1 MRFRDL
7 PIASKL
13 TRIVAGTTGT
23 AILLA
28 MLVFAAGAIY
38 KVHRDADQRIHTLA
52 RLTSQ
57 NSQGALAFLDPRA
70 GTAILGALQADPT
83 IRHARLLDANG
94 TPLASYDAP
103 AAAHDADAAAWLIAR
118 LLPTRLSFR
127 EPVTA
132 GGETIGRLEIEADIT
147 DTWRQFSL
155 GLLLLSCIAALAAA
169 VAVLLGL
176 RLKWHITAPI
186 SDLAHAAGEVIRNQR
201 YDVRVSK
208 FGNDEVGA
216 LVDEFNRMLTEIES
230 RGQALLEHRDN
241 LEREV
246 ESRTAEL
253 RQAKDSAEA
262 ANQAKSRFLATM
274 SHEIRTPMNG
284 ILGMTEL
291 LLSSPLTPEQNR
303 HARAALQ
310 SGEALLAIL
319 NDLLDFSKIEA
330 GRMELEHIPLA
341 PARLVNEL
349 VELHAPMA
357 RDKGLRLEAR
367 IAPAVPA
374 AVIGDP
380 TRIRQIIHNL
390 VSNALK
396 FTPSGG
402 ITIEVDAHPGATP
415 DQTLLDIE
423 VSDSGIGIDPRLL
436 PKLFEAF
443 SQADNSTT
451 RRFGGTGLGLAI
463 VRQLVEL
470 MGGRITAQSEPGRG
484 SRFRLSLPMPV
495 APASALPDAQAVP
508 PEAPAGAARQGAAGT
523 SGRWQGLRVLLVE
536 DNPVNQALA
545 ASQLKSLGFT
555 VELAENGAEAVTACQ
570 RTQFDF
576 ILMDCQMPVMDGFEA
591 TRRILADRQDVTG
604 CPIVAMT
611 ANTMQG
617 DRERCLEAG
626 MVDFLA
632 KPYRQAELVEV
643 IARWLDAPES
653 KAVAA
658 APAPAE
664 AVTPTPAPADALDT
678 AVLRTIAA
686 QHSSGNALLRKVVG
700 VFREDGRRQLESLQ
714 AAWHNGDIATATR
727 AAHTLKSSSAS
738 LGALWLSARCR
749 EVELA
754 LRAGDTAPIDA
765 GIVDI
770 VQGFETAVTALDAA
784 LANMETQLA

>member
-367 IAPAVPA
+367 VAPAVPA

-765 GIVDI
+765 GIADI

>member
-367 IAPAVPA
+367 VAPAVPA

-555 VELAENGAEAVTACQ
+555 VELAENGVEAVTACQ

-765 GIVDI
+765 GIADI

>member
-617 DRERCLEAG
+617 DRERCLETG

-643 IARWLDAPES
+643 IARWLDAPEG

-664 AVTPTPAPADALDT
+664 TVTPTPAPADALDT

-765 GIVDI
+765 GIADI

>member
-643 IARWLDAPES
+643 IARWLDAPEG

-765 GIVDI
+765 GIADI

>member
-38 KVHRDADQRIHTLA
+38 KVHRDADQRIQTLA

-253 RQAKDSAEA
+253 RQTKDSAEA

-367 IAPAVPA
+367 VAPAVPA

-402 ITIEVDAHPGATP
+402 ITIEVDAHPGSTP

-765 GIVDI
+765 GIADI

>member
-367 IAPAVPA
+367 VAPAVPA

-658 APAPAE
+658 APAPTE

-765 GIVDI
+765 GIADI

>member
-118 LLPTRLSFR
+118 LLPTRLSFS

-132 GGETIGRLEIEADIT
+132 GGETTGRLEIEADIT

-555 VELAENGAEAVTACQ
+555 VELAENGAEAVTACR

-765 GIVDI
+765 GIADI

>member
-402 ITIEVDAHPGATP
+402 ITIEVDAHRGATP

-643 IARWLDAPES
+643 IARWLDAPEG

-765 GIVDI
+765 GIADI